1 MPDNEKL
8 KYSYELDISSL
19 ASGTTKALNMLQ
31 QQVDALTGVTN
42 KAKSAAASARV
53 FQKAWLD
60 ASGKTSKAVERM
72 RQQNEAA
79 QKAADKY
86 LASQNAKNTDTKY
99 DPSKL
104 QQQIEALTGVASKTK
119 SAEASAKAF
128 EKAWLKA
135 SDKVSGKSKQVEQ
148 VVTQTVQ
155 TSQAK
160 MDIFQKATQKI
171 SQAFEGIKQPL
182 QNAFSPILTQLTVF
196 GLMVS
201 PTLTKKLQT
210 FAAKAATAFGRLPA
224 LLNSCAAAFRR
235 TSTETGDAESHSSKF
250 ATILDKLKLAGSKT
264 VKVFLTL
271 SNALRTCGEGLSK
284 VGSKLKDSTRQ
295 FTDLTGSARRAVRAI
310 QLFSGVSLGKVLGD
324 SVKQSIAYTE
334 NMNLFSVA
342 MGDALDEGKAFV
354 NTMQE
359 LYGMD
364 PSSLVR
370 HAGNFYQLAAAIDM
384 PSKSASK
391 MSLALTKATND
402 ISSLY
407 NIDIETVFEN
417 LSSGLQGMSRAVTKY
432 GFDIRAVT
440 LQTTAAELGL
450 TQQVESMSEA
460 NRIGLRFI
468 TMMRQAS
475 NASGDFARTIETPAN
490 QLRILKEQLTQ
501 LGRAIGDFF
510 VAPIRTCIQ
519 YVNGFIMALRTVL
532 AFIAQTL
539 NLLTDFTTEI
549 DFNTGSA
556 DSAAD
561 AIGGIGDAASG
572 TTKKLKSL
580 LAPFDELNILQDQTS
595 DSESSGVGGL
605 GGDVLDPAIAD
616 AIDKMGLQFEDVRM
630 KANDVRDSILEF
642 FGFTVDV
649 GQIIK
654 WDPQQFEDNLINKFP
669 QWTKTIQAAFD
680 NWSSIVEA
688 FKNVFSSLGDV
699 FDEGKKK
706 FTDFIS
712 KFINDDTVSEWIGN
726 LSDNLNNFSAWI
738 DQHSDGLSTLVAI
751 LLGLGTAIV
760 ALSIASPI
768 LSAVGTAL
776 SAVGKVVTT
785 ITKSISLFSK
795 ALTFL
800 GGLSGTTLAIIAVV
814 ALLTAAIV
822 AVIKSSEDLQKKVK
836 EAWDNIKGIVLSFWN
851 NFLKPLL
858 DTIWKTFSDL
868 WTNHLKPLVSEV
880 VSLVLDL
887 WNNVLAPL
895 LKWFIDTF
903 GPWIASVLGTV
914 FEGFG
919 KVFGAIIDVVT
930 SFVKV
935 LHGVLDFIVGVFTG
949 NWSKAWE
956 GIKSIFSGIFGML
969 GGIAKGAI
977 NLVITAINTLVAAI
991 WPVIREIGNAV
1002 GSVAKAAG
1010 KLLGKNWG
1018 WTMPTAPAKIPYLAK
1033 GGVVTDPTLTM
1044 IGEAGRDEAVIPLD
1058 NSPQMREFAET
1069 IANAVNRN
1077 STNPSGAPQPIHVHV
1092 YIGNEELDDYIEDA
1106 ITQRD
1111 IKTNGGN

>member
-1 MPDNEKL
+1 MPDNEHL
-8 KYSYELDISSL
+8 KYKYELDISSL
-19 ASGTTKALNMLQ
+19 ASGTTKALDMLQ

-60 ASGKTSKAVERM
+60 ASDKTSKAVERM

-86 LASQNAKNTDTKY
+86 LASQNAKTTSTKY

-104 QQQIEALTGVASKTK
+104 QQQIEALTGVSSKAK
-119 SAEASAKAF
+119 SAEASARAF
-128 EKAWLKA
+128 EKAWLNA
-135 SDKVSGKSKQVEQ
+135 SDKVSGKAKQVEQ
-148 VVTQTVQ
+148 VVEQTTQ
-155 TSQAK
+155 TSQVK
-160 MDIFQKATQKI
+160 IGTFQKAAQKL
-171 SQAFEGIKQPL
+171 SQVFDGVKQPL
-182 QNAFSPILTQLTVF
+182 QNAFAPILNQLTIF
-196 GLMVS
+196 GLMVD
-201 PTLTKKLQT
+201 PTLTKKIQAFT
-210 FAAKAATAFGRLPA
+210 VKSATALGKLPA
-224 LLNSCAAAFRR
+224 LLDSCAAAFRR
-235 TSTETGDAESHSSKF
+235 TSTETGDAEGHSSKL
-250 ATILDKLKLAGSKT
+250 AKVLDKLKSSGSR
-264 VKVFLTL
+264 VAKVFSTIN
-271 SNALRTCGEGLSK
+271 SAFQTFGEGLSK
-284 VGSKLKDSTRQ
+284 AGSKLRDSTRK
-295 FTDLTGSARRAVRAI
+295 FAELTGAARKALRAV
-310 QLFSGVSLGKVLGD
+310 QLFSGVALGKMLGD

-364 PSSLVR
+364 PSNLVR
-370 HAGNFYQLAAAIDM
+370 YAGNFYQLAAAIDM

-407 NIDIETVFEN
+407 NVDIETVFEN

-468 TMMRQAS
+468 TMMKQAS

-490 QLRILKEQLTQ
+490 QLRILKEQITQ
-501 LGRAIGDFF
+501 LGRAIGNFF
-510 VAPIRTCIQ
+510 VAPIRACIQ
-519 YVNGFIMALRTVL
+519 YVNGFVMALRTVL
-532 AFIAQTL
+532 TFIAQTL

-549 DFNTGSA
+549 NFNTGSA

-561 AIGGIGDAASG
+561 SIGGIGDAASD
-572 TTKKLKSL
+572 TTKKLKNL

-595 DSESSGVGGL
+595 DSGSSGVGGL

-616 AIDKMGLQFEDVRM
+616 AIDKMGLQFEDIRM

-680 NWSSIVEA
+680 NWSNIVEA
-688 FKNVFSSLGDV
+688 FKNVFNSLGDV

-712 KFINDDTVSEWIGN
+712 KFVNDDTVSEWIGN
-726 LSDNLNNFSAWI
+726 LSDNLNNFSDWI

-751 LLGLGTAIV
+751 FLELGTVIA
-760 ALSIASPI
+760 ALALAAPI
-768 LSAVGTAL
+768 ISAVGTAL
-776 SAVGKVVTT
+776 SAIGKIVVTVAEG
-785 ITKSISLFSK
+785 ISLFSK
-795 ALTFL
+795 ALAFL
-800 GGLSGTTLAIIAVV
+800 GSLSGTTLAIIAVV
-814 ALLTAAIV
+814 TLLAAAIV

-887 WNNVLAPL
+887 WNDVLAPL
-895 LKWFIDTF
+895 LKWLIDTF
-903 GPWIASVLGTV
+903 GPWITSVLGTV
-914 FEGFG
+914 FEGVG
-919 KVFGAIIDVVT
+919 KVFGAIIDIVT
-930 SFVKV
+930 NFVKV

-949 NWSKAWE
+949 DWGKAWE
-956 GIKSIFSGIFGML
+956 GIKSIFSGVFGVL

-991 WPVIREIGNAV
+991 WPVIREIGNAL

-1069 IANAVNRN
+1069 VANAVNRN
-1077 STNPSGAPQPIHVHV
+1077 STSPDRAPQPIHVHV